1 MDVLDV
7 FVRAG
12 QSISRGDQVTRS
24 YRCVFFLLLFLLTC
38 ASWYLDQLRITR
50 NPLFSTYSLQ
60 KKRVTLPS
68 RFVFPPPIKHLNIFS
83 KFVTDAN
90 VQLCGT
96 LSLSTSTNKLPS
108 SLSVVADHQN
118 EEMSREIQVSL
129 AFLITQIKIKF
140 AGPNEVW
147 RHRNQGY
154 SYRSTVG
161 SGSSCKCGFFHW

>member
-1 MDVLDV
+1 MRLIFIAV
-7 FVRAG
+7 FVDLCLLIFRPA
-12 QSISRGDQVTRS
+12 QDNQESII
-24 YRCVFFLLLFLLTC
+24 LH
-38 ASWYLDQLRITR
+38 I
-50 NPLFSTYSLQ
+50 FSTEEESDTDI
-60 KKRVTLPS
+60 KVSFFPS
-68 RFVFPPPIKHLNIFS
+68 PINCLNIFS

-161 SGSSCKCGFFHW
+161 SGSSCKCGFFH